1 MDATGVTGKVVAWGF
16 IFDNYVLTL
25 HKHVCSTANSFF
37 KYALD
42 DFNRGVVMMGG
53 GRGGAGLPLTQV
65 YLYGLLIIP
74 LPHHEHRHLWQVPTI
89 KCE

>member
-53 GRGGAGLPLTQV
+53 GSGWSGPTSHPGV
-65 YLYGLLIIP
+65 
-74 LPHHEHRHLWQVPTI
+74 HLWPADHPPPPSRT
-89 KCE
+89 

>member
-53 GRGGAGLPLTQV
+53 VGVERA
-65 YLYGLLIIP
+65 YLSPRCTYMA
-74 LPHHEHRHLWQVPTI
+74 
-89 KCE
+89 C